1 MRMRPIAAAALLC
14 AASEILMA
22 RQAPAPVFTAQ
33 QATAGRNAYATSCAS
48 CHMPDLSGSNDTP
61 PLAGPVFM
69 STWRARTTKDLLEY
83 LSASM
88 PPGGASLSTETYE
101 SITAYILEANGASA
115 GETPFRATTAVA
127 IGDVIARG
135 R

>member
-1 MRMRPIAAAALLC
+1 MRPIAAAALLC
-14 AASEILMA
+14 AASEVLIA
-22 RQAPAPVFTAQ
+22 RQAPVAAVFTAQ
-33 QATAGRNAYATSCAS
+33 QAAAGRNEYATSCAS

-69 STWRARTTKDLLEY
+69 STWRARTTKDLFEY

-88 PPGGASLSTETYE
+88 PPGGASLSTKTYE

-115 GETPFRATTAVA
+115 GETSFRATTAVA
-127 IGDVIARG
+127 LHDLIGR
-135 R
+135 